1 MRNCR
6 PSTYVR
12 KRFREKSVKRIM
24 LMRGEERG
32 RLPGGGVL
40 NKYFA
45 EERDNCAI
53 YNGAHF
59 TANKDEYLPIPF
71 EQISASNG
79 HYTQN
84 IGNW

>member
-1 MRNCR
+1 MTDPVEALDQLEEDHPYRR
-6 PSTYVR
+6 IG
-12 KRFREKSVKRIM
+12 KLRFEH
-24 LMRGEERG
+24 
-32 RLPGGGVL
+32 
-40 NKYFA
+40 YA
-45 EERDNCAI
+45 EEIPHCAI
-53 YNGAHF
+53 YSSAHF